1 MSDTA
6 FLVAITSF
14 DPARKIESIKRIRE
28 VTGVGIAE
36 GKAMI
41 ESTPSVIMGGLYR
54 SQAEDL
60 SRLLEETGMTVEIRK
75 DKSNEPS
82 LKNLSQINFNPGG
95 KDSVATKRFV
105 YEFQD
110 VGYLSIYG
118 ECPDDAYISFEVI
131 DGNNIWLSANRAG
144 WLHLA
149 RICCEFGMQSNFEP
163 GYHVH
168 LSTEVAFALSSD
180 IT

>member
-1 MSDTA
+1 MSDPA
-6 FLVAITSF
+6 YLVVITSF
-14 DPARKIESIKRIRE
+14 DPARKIESIMRIRE

-41 ESTPSVIMGGLYR
+41 ESTPSVIMDGLYR

-60 SRLLEETGMTVEIRK
+60 SRLLEETGMTAEIRK

-82 LKNLSQINFNPGG
+82 LKNLSQINFYPGG

-110 VGYLSIYG
+110 VGYLSIH

-131 DGNNIWLSANRAG
+131 EGNEIWLLANRAG

-149 RICCEFGMQSNFEP
+149 RICCQFGMQSDLEP

-168 LSTEVAFALSSD
+168 ISTEVAFELSSD